1 MQRSFLAKPC
11 WVLCAVASGLRGV
24 VDAAGVA
31 GGKVKVIAP
40 EGFMQA
46 AIKEN
51 VFRLRRVPGP
61 KDLWL

>member
-24 VDAAGVA
+24 VDAADVA
-31 GGKVKVIAP
+31 SGKVKVIAP

-46 AIKEN
+46 AIEEN
-51 VFRLRRVPGP
+51 VFRLRRVLRPQ
-61 KDLWL
+61 DLWL